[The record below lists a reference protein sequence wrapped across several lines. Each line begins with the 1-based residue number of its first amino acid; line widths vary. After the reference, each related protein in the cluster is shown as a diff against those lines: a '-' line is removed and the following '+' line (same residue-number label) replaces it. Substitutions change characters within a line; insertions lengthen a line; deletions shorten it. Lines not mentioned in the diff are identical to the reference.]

1 MPVQERA
8 VCDLTCYFMQ
18 YLAWGSKGGL
28 LVPRGMNPDV
38 PPEAVVVLSGSP
50 RRLPDGTLDEH
61 SPENVARVQWGA
73 QVALEGRLPLYLCG
87 ATEQLEPMM
96 EIGRESLGGM
106 INPDFA
112 AKILQLKPLDAGP
125 RETANTPTQFQAI
138 AELGLGSVV
147 AGTSGYHGPRALLT
161 ALVHAPNVCC
171 AVSGVPYD
179 RDWRYDPAMMVAGE
193 IGRIVEYSGRGDIA
207 DPGELPPLGPFDSLP

>member
-1 MPVQERA
+1 
-8 VCDLTCYFMQ
+8 MQ
-18 YLAWGSKGGL
+18 YYAWMGGGGL
-28 LVPRGMNPDV
+28 LVPRGMNPAV
-38 PPEAVVVLSGSP
+38 PPGAVVVLSGSP
-50 RRLPDGTLDEH
+50 RKLPDETLDER

-125 RETANTPTQFQAI
+125 RETANTPTQFRAI
-138 AELGLGSVV
+138 ASLGLESVV
-147 AGTSGYHGPRALLT
+147 AVTSGYHGPRTLLT
-161 ALVHAPNVCC
+161 APIHAPGVAC

-179 RDWRYDPAMMVAGE
+179 RDWRYDAAVMAATE
-193 IGRIVEYSGRGDIA
+193 ISKIIEYSQRGDIA